1 VILTSEEWQILQE
14 AACQIFQKEDE
25 MVKPCIEVLLDI
37 AQRYLGELESAEEGE
52 VAAIRVMSRLVNLLT

>member
-37 AQRYLGELESAEEGE
+37 AQRYLGELESAEEG
-52 VAAIRVMSRLVNLLT
+52 

>member
-1 VILTSEEWQILQE
+1 
-14 AACQIFQKEDE
+14 

-52 VAAIRVMSRLVNLLT
+52 VVAIRVMSKLVNLIT

>member
-1 VILTSEEWQILQE
+1 MILTSDEWQILEE
-14 AACQIFQKEDE
+14 AACQIVQKEDE

-52 VAAIRVMSRLVNLLT
+52 VVAIKVMSRLVNLLT